1 MKAAR
6 GGRDETGVGGNNKSE
21 KLSKQGSS
29 EIQKKTVFSAMLGF
43 NAEKRKE
50 RCGKFMMDILNLKKR
65 NLYIK
70 KEVKG

>member
-1 MKAAR
+1 MR
-6 GGRDETGVGGNNKSE
+6 QEWGGITRVR
-21 KLSKQGSS
+21 SS
-29 EIQKKTVFSAMLGF
+29 ASRALQKFRKTVFSAMLGF

-50 RCGKFMMDILNLKKR
+50 RCGKFMIDILNLKKR